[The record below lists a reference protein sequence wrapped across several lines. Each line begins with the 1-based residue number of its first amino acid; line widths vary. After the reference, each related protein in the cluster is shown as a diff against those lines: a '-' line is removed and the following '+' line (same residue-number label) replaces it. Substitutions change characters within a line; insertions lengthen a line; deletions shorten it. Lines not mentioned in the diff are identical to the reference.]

1 MDDDVPLLLQL
12 GVDWH
17 YTFYAEKTVLL
28 WEYLVTVYDEVDLF
42 WSSKLSWIKCL
53 FFVNRYLIIALR
65 IWDIIGYLCILV
77 LNPDSALY
85 ATIQVM
91 VMESILILRVW
102 AIVGRKKNVLV
113 SFSILL
119 FLNVAATLGIYFAMP
134 TSTLTFYYWL
144 PMILFELIMFLT
156 AAVYGVRGMK
166 ATKFLTQMRQNFGPK
181 PITGLLL
188 RDSVFYFLIVLCCIP
203 ILAFV
208 NNEIGLSLMS
218 MTITR
223 MLLRLRK
230 RAKVDMPRSQDME
243 LESFRVANPVELGVS
258 IAPDA

>member
-1 MDDDVPLLLQL
+1 MDDGVPLLLQL
-12 GVDWH
+12 DIDWH

-65 IWDIIGYLCILV
+65 IWDII
-77 LNPDSALY
+77 

-102 AIVGRKKNVLV
+102 AIVGRKRNVLV

-156 AAVYGVRGMK
+156 AAFYGVRGVE

-188 RDSVFYFLIVLCCIP
+188 RDNVFHFLIVLCCIP

-230 RAKVDMPRSQDME
+230 REKADMLRSQDME

-258 IAPDA
+258 IASDA